1 MVNDYSDSTISDY
14 INTVRQEIAQNR
26 AERNKST
33 NPIVEY
39 QLDQQDSLALTDSTS
54 INNNTQTASDSLIL
68 TDTVS
73 RTDQSSGTFLIDT
86 ALIDFSDVG

>member
-14 INTVRQEIAQNR
+14 LNTVRQEIAQNR
-26 AERNKST
+26 AEKNKNT

-54 INNNTQTASDSLIL
+54 IDANTQTVSDVIIL
-68 TDTVS
+68 TDSIS